1 MTPAELL
8 QRELRRD
15 GARPLLT
22 WYDDATGER
31 IELSVTTAAN
41 WAVKTANLLIDEHG
55 LDAGDVVTL
64 SPTSHWLSVVALLGA
79 WTAGVGVAV
88 TGDPTADAEGDA
100 VPGDPDAFMRAVLP
114 QPDALLVASAAPTGV
129 ALMTAERSWTA
140 SDLVDAAGNPP
151 AGCRV
156 LTTLPLDTVAGVLA
170 AVVAPLVAGG
180 SSVLV
185 TNADAGALAA
195 RADTERATHTAGVDL
210 DGYPPLPTDR

>member
-8 QRELRRD
+8 QHELHRD

-41 WAVKTANLLIDEHG
+41 WAVKTANLLADEHG
-55 LDAGDVVTL
+55 VEPGDLVAL

-79 WTAGVGVAV
+79 WTAGVGVAL
-88 TGDPTADAEGDA
+88 TGDGHLQ
-100 VPGDPDAFMRAVLP
+100 VPGDPATFMRDVLP

-129 ALMTAERSWTA
+129 ALMTAERSWSA
-140 SDLVDAAGNPP
+140 SDLVDAVGNPP
-151 AGCRV
+151 PGCRV

-185 TNADAGALAA
+185 TNADASALGA
-195 RADTERATHTAGVDL
+195 RADTERATHTAGVEL